1 MCLYLLITYT
11 VRYEVKKKAKFTPIS
26 LLDSSDEDEE
36 EPIKETPSEAGSE
49 AATPKGLHNVFLC
62 LGG

>member
-1 MCLYLLITYT
+1 MRSARSLDLSVRNYFVT

-36 EPIKETPSEAGSE
+36 EPIKETPSEAGSD
-49 AATPKGLHNVFLC
+49 AATPKGLH
-62 LGG
+62 